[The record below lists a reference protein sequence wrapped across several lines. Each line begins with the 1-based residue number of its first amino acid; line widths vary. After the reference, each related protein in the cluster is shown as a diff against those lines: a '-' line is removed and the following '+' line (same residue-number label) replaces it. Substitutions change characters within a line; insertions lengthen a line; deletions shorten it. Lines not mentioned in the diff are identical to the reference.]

1 MRSTLFP
8 SLVIIC
14 LSALVSTAS
23 NGAEQSEA
31 KKADGNQ
38 AAASAKMTPEL
49 KKDMADMYQKMAD
62 CLRTDKTLD
71 QCSHAAMTNCP
82 VVEKT
87 GHCPINEGMGPMQ
100 GKQTKR
106 PMKSMGGMG
115 MGNMKD
121 NHPMPMGGMGGK
133 DMGDMKDDH
142 PDGGQ

>member
-1 MRSTLFP
+1 MRSILFT
-8 SLVIIC
+8 SLVIIG
-14 LSALVSTAS
+14 LTVGLSTAS
-23 NGAEQSEA
+23 NGAGQGEA
-31 KKADGNQ
+31 TKTDGTQ
-38 AAASAKMTPEL
+38 AAASTKMTPEL

-106 PMKSMGGMG
+106 PMKGMGGMG
-115 MGNMKD
+115 MSNMKD

-133 DMGDMKDDH
+133 DMGNMKDDH
-142 PDGGQ
+142 PDGGE